1 MRWVVI
7 YFLLLIGQQKF
18 HFLVLAWDSLQ
29 QVSIAVH
36 KLICFL
42 VEALRSLPIKIPI
55 TKYIL
60 YHCSQSYIY
69 IYQLCSW
76 ILCSWIYSFFSFF
89 FFSTFLET
97 QKHHHTLASIADR
110 INPLLAQGGLIR
122 MYISII
128 DHTCSEILIIF
139 LAMLESE
146 SGYDI
151 CLYTILVLHNFF
163 ISFNFRIIYLYLLV
177 KKYCFLH

>member
-1 MRWVVI
+1 M
-7 YFLLLIGQQKF
+7 
-18 HFLVLAWDSLQ
+18 D
-29 QVSIAVH
+29 
-36 KLICFL
+36 
-42 VEALRSLPIKIPI
+42 
-55 TKYIL
+55 IL
-60 YHCSQSYIY
+60 
-69 IYQLCSW
+69 
-76 ILCSWIYSFFSFF
+76 FF
-89 FFSTFLET
+89 FGFSTFLET

-163 ISFNFRIIYLYLLV
+163 ISFNFRIIYLLV
-177 KKYCFLH
+177 KKYCFLY